1 MADSK
6 LTDLPTITTLDND
19 DVLYIVDTINN
30 TSNKITYAN
39 LINTRFNSLSTRVDT
54 ISGDLD
60 TLETSFAITQS
71 RTDTL
76 FNNTTS
82 FSLSFDEVTVAN
94 NSRFISAFN
103 LGNTQ
108 PGLENYNITPGDVI
122 IPAVNLPNGGLSG
135 LQVQM
140 EPVSANEIRL
150 DIINTTGGSLT
161 IPSSAVYDDALDGF
175 KIFVKVFYNDI
186 T

>member
-6 LTDLPTITTLDND
+6 LTDLPPITNLNDN
-19 DVLYIVDTINN
+19 DVLYIVDSFNN
-30 TSNKITYAN
+30 TSNRITYSN
-39 LINTRFNSLSTRVDT
+39 LINTRFNTLSTRVDT
-54 ISGDLD
+54 ISSELD
-60 TLETSFAITQS
+60 TLESNYSITRQ

-82 FSLSFDEVTVAN
+82 FSLSFDEVTVGN

-103 LGNTQ
+103 LGNTNL
-108 PGLENYNITPGDVI
+108 GNYNIRPGDI
-122 IPAVNLPNGGLSG
+122 LLPAINIPNGGLSG

-140 EPVSANEIRL
+140 EPVSANELRL

-161 IPSSAVYDDALDGF
+161 VPSSAVYDNALDGF